1 MFSQVSVCP
10 RRGGVSATHLPWAD
24 TPHPLGRHPTRQT
37 LPQCMLGYTPP
48 AQCMLGYTPRYYGI
62 RSTSG
67 RYASHWNAFLLKI
80 IPHYINS
87 GFNFE
92 KHYLYQ
98 EGLHSATQGAE
109 GQGLKAEEDEK
120 LPRSQYAVLELEKP
134 VTCSTSAL
142 VIGSK
147 LDTDIHSNICR
158 IAFHGA
164 ILEAISDLKY
174 TETVLPKLKVFKN
187 KFKEGIVERKT
198 DENSVVCRGLFKKET
213 NIETFVGMKVKL
225 STGEQGSIEGGFGQ
239 SGKLKVRIPS
249 K

>member
-1 MFSQVSVCP
+1 M
-10 RRGGVSATHLPWAD
+10 
-24 TPHPLGRHPTRQT
+24 
-37 LPQCMLGYTPP
+37 
-48 AQCMLGYTPRYYGI
+48 
-62 RSTSG
+62 
-67 RYASHWNAFLLKI
+67 LKI

-109 GQGLKAEEDEK
+109 GQGSKAEEDEK

-174 TETVLPKLKVFKN
+174 TETVLPKVKVFKN

-213 NIETFVGMKVKL
+213 NMETFVGMKVKL

-239 SGKLKVRIPS
+239 SGKFKVRIPS